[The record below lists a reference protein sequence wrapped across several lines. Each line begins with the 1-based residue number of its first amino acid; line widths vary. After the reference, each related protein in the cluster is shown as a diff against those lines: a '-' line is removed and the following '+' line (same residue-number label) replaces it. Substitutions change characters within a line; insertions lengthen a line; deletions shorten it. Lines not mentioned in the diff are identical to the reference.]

1 MNLMEVISSGSGSPV
16 SSMAKQ
22 FGLGEDQVS
31 SVIQQMIPA
40 LTNGVKRNVQ
50 QENGL
55 EGLLRALTKGN
66 HERYLEN
73 SDDLLNATEDGNGIL
88 GHLLGSKDVSRALAD
103 RASQATGVGSDIL
116 KKMLPMIAAL
126 VMGSLKKQG
135 SDSGLLDQLLGGLTG
150 GGRGTSSSGGGLL
163 SGLLGGLL
171 GKLFGGGRKSNVSPS
186 GLDTLT
192 GLLDADG
199 EGSMIDDLLGLATKS
214 R

>member
-1 MNLMEVISSGSGSPV
+1 MNLMEVISNAAGSPV

-55 EGLLRALTKGN
+55 EGLLQALTKG
-66 HERYLEN
+66 
-73 SDDLLNATEDGNGIL
+73 
-88 GHLLGSKDVSRALAD
+88 
-103 RASQATGVGSDIL
+103 
-116 KKMLPMIAAL
+116 AAL

-150 GGRGTSSSGGGLL
+150 GGRQTSSSSGGGLMG
-163 SGLLGGLL
+163 GLLGGLL
-171 GKLFGGGRKSNVSPS
+171 GKLFGGGRKSNASPS
-186 GLDTLT
+186 GLDSLT

-199 EGSMIDDLLGLATKS
+199 EGSMIDDLLGLAKRS